1 MKDPEIKALEES
13 YYMLNALTPEA
24 RKRVLVWLAN
34 KFNISDLNVS
44 KNGTNSEEKDAKGVN
59 DKEGNP
65 NKNLIDFSQYRE
77 FHSVFSVANP
87 RTEAEKVLLA
97 AAYLQEKSK
106 SEELTGRSI
115 NNALKRLG
123 HGVKNITSTINLLM
137 ERKPRLMMQTK
148 KEGIEPQSQKRYKV
162 TIEGLIFVTELLSKV
177 NLKKED

>member
-34 KFNISDLNVS
+34 KFNINDLFLS
-44 KNGTNSEEKDAKGVN
+44 KNQEEATNVKNPS
-59 DKEGNP
+59 DKEVNSH
-65 NKNLIDFSQYRE
+65 KSLVDFSQYRE
-77 FHSVFSVANP
+77 FHSVFSIANP

-162 TIEGLIFVTELLSKV
+162 TIEGLIFVTELLSKT